1 MLMLINVTDKGLA
14 NVGRILLDCTV
25 CYEFLQQAHEY
36 EVFFEELTFYHMNN
50 VYLMNNVIYSFHR
63 V

>member
-1 MLMLINVTDKGLA
+1 MLTNVTDKGLA

-36 EVFFEELTFYHMNN
+36 EFFLKN
-50 VYLMNNVIYSFHR
+50 
-63 V
+63 